1 MTVKIK
7 PIKGKE
13 DKNPYNLIY
22 WDSKMSQKQVD
33 ENNLKFWNWEY
44 INGNLK

>member
-13 DKNPYNLIY
+13 DKNPYKLIY

>member
-1 MTVKIK
+1 MTVQIK
-7 PIKGKE
+7 PIKVKE